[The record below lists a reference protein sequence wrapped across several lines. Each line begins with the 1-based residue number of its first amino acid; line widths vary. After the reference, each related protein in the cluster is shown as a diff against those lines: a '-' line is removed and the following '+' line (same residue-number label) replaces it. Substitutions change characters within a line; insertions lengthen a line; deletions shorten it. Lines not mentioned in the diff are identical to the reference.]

1 MRLWKVA
8 FGFVLAL
15 LAFSV
20 QAQSRYERWAFID
33 TDDNPDTGCSYL
45 VRAVPDSSGQM
56 SIVVGAEVAFGS
68 RLYDPEADVVLDY
81 LVCISGYWF
90 YIYDPLPGPKADVP
104 VGLNLGED
112 GSDVIE
118 FGPIHYPASVS
129 SFLNR
134 YGSNRWKLHFLTVA
148 RMQSGG
154 DSDWEIVGYDHLGIT
169 IPYGTMAGGVQMV
182 PFASPWTIIALMA
195 TMLAIGAIIARRRPD
210 LLVIVIC
217 AATLPVSVAAW
228 AATHLLDGQIGDW
241 AGVSGF
247 SDPAG
252 DATNADPAIDIRRAF
267 IEREGDM
274 LYFRID
280 LTDVEAA
287 P

>member
-1 MRLWKVA
+1 MRIWKVA

-20 QAQSRYERWAFID
+20 QAQSHYQRWAFID
-33 TDDNPDTGCSYL
+33 RDDNPDTGCSY
-45 VRAVPDSSGQM
+45 AVPDASGRM
-56 SIVVGAEVAFGS
+56 NIVVGAEVAFCS
-68 RLYDPEADVVLDY
+68 ALYDPESDVALDY
-81 LVCISGYWF
+81 RVCLSSGEWWN
-90 YIYDPLPGPKADVP
+90 IYHQLPPPEAHIP
-104 VGLNLGED
+104 VGLNLGEG

-118 FGPIHYPASVS
+118 FGPIHRPAEVS

-148 RMQSGG
+148 RMQGG
-154 DSDWEIVGYDHLGIT
+154 EENDWEIVGYDYLGT
-169 IPYGTMAGGVQMV
+169 TLPYGTMAGGVQMV

-195 TMLAIGAIIARRRPD
+195 AMLAIGAIIARRRPD

-217 AATLPVSVAAW
+217 AATLPVSVATW

>member
-8 FGFVLAL
+8 FGLVLAL
-15 LAFSV
+15 LALSV
-20 QAQSRYERWAFID
+20 QAQSYYQRWAFID
-33 TDDNPDTGCSYL
+33 RDDNPDTGCSY
-45 VRAVPDSSGQM
+45 AVPDASGWM
-56 SIVVGAEVAFGS
+56 NIVVGAEVAFGS
-68 RLYDPEADVVLDY
+68 EMYDPEADVALPY
-81 LVCISGYWF
+81 MVCNSGEWR
-90 YIYDPLPGPKADVP
+90 YIYDPLPPLEADVP

-148 RMQSGG
+148 RMRGG
-154 DSDWEIVGYDHLGIT
+154 EENDWEIVGYDYLRTT

-247 SDPAG
+247 TDPAG